1 MDLLNGDI
9 GGQTHVHLDI
19 GFFSC
24 VVALLRNSD
33 WLLPNVFVHA
43 VVLHFV
49 ADSSALHLTNYL
61 GGDVYHVPVL
71 LLLHGLHFGHGS
83 LGIFYLKV

>member
-1 MDLLNGDI
+1 MFILILVSFPAWLHFFVIVI
-9 GGQTHVHLDI
+9 GCFQL
-19 GFFSC
+19 
-24 VVALLRNSD
+24 
-33 WLLPNVFVHA
+33 FVHA

-71 LLLHGLHFGHGS
+71 LRLHALHFGHES
-83 LGIFYLKV
+83 RGIFSLKV